1 MPCYYF
7 FWYSGVLAS
16 GGAPNHM
23 TAGLMATVMERGDLT
38 KLVHETRLENQVRV
52 WENGWMNGVMDG

>member
-1 MPCYYF
+1 MSL
-7 FWYSGVLAS
+7 FWYRGVLKS

-23 TAGLMATVMERGDLT
+23 TAGLMATVMEQGDLT

-52 WENGWMNGVMDG
+52 WENG